1 MKIKTAWWLLR
12 GQNYDLVPNPD
23 FGTLRWKGHE
33 FRRRYSSSLVP
44 GRKGTYYVTDTG
56 IVKKDENYG
65 PDKRVGVIDS
75 QPRMVK
81 VKVMSNTFIVN
92 STLDMM
98 DAGDMT
104 EKWVPIS
111 KNTFKFADI
120 TVDPEGITFDNQR
133 FKMSFMQRMKFLRAY
148 GALQEYY
155 AVKKFRDSIQG
166 ALECSPAQSKL
177 AAS

>member
-1 MKIKTAWWLLR
+1 
-12 GQNYDLVPNPD
+12 
-23 FGTLRWKGHE
+23 
-33 FRRRYSSSLVP
+33 
-44 GRKGTYYVTDTG
+44 
-56 IVKKDENYG
+56 
-65 PDKRVGVIDS
+65 
-75 QPRMVK
+75 
-81 VKVMSNTFIVN
+81 MSNNFIVN

-98 DAGDMT
+98 DAPDMR
-104 EKWVPIS
+104 EKWVPQS

-120 TVDPEGITFDNQR
+120 LVDPTGIVFDNQR

-166 ALECSPAQSKL
+166 ALECSPAPSKL